1 MAKRDLLYGQKR
13 PTIRD
18 LRKGKEAIWP
28 SMAQPSAP
36 PPHTSTAHAE
46 QTEQTEQTEERGTA
60 HPNILENILY

>member
-1 MAKRDLLYGQKR
+1 MWPKETYYKRLTKGQS
-13 PTIRD
+13 PND
-18 LRKGKEAIWP
+18 IWP